1 MAERKAAIQMSLG
14 FIVAIVIAVVMLSL
28 VLGWMRGMFGGVTT
42 LTEDLTQQAQSNLRD
57 AFRETG
63 SNFAVWPSQY
73 EIDRGKGIRM
83 SAGIENDAPDGLDHY
98 YKINVVPAAVSDN
111 ICAGGALTCAVAGGT
126 VESYM
131 KTWVTYDSITSPV
144 QINTVGFK
152 YIDVTVPSDAKTGT
166 YMFNVVACY
175 DDVTTGTPTA
185 ASVPMVCDAATTPS
199 GNIWGNPTPIVIVVK

>member
-1 MAERKAAIQMSLG
+1 MERKAAIQMSLG

-83 SAGIENDAPDGLDHY
+83 SAGIENDAADGLDHY
-98 YKINVVPAAVSDN
+98 YKINVIPAAVSDN
-111 ICAGGALTCAVAGGT
+111 VCAGGALTCAAPGGGT

-131 KTWVTYDSITSPV
+131 QRWVTFDSMTAPV
-144 QINTVGFK
+144 KINTVGFK
-152 YIDVTVPSDAKTGT
+152 FIDIAVPSDAKTGT
-166 YMFNVVACY
+166 YMFTVIACY
-175 DDVTTGTPTA
+175 DGISAGTPTA
-185 ASVPMVCDAATTPS
+185 ASVPAVCDQNTPS
-199 GNIWGNPTPIVIVVK
+199 SNVWGNPQPIVVVVK